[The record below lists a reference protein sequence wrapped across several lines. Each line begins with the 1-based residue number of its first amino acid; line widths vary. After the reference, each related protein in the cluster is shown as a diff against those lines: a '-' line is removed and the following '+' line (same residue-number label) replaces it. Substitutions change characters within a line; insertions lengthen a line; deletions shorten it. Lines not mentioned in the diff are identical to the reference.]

1 MVILDALFALLLFK
15 LFGVNALYILA
26 ITCCVSFLRNWG
38 KVGFVFGIYEGAIIQ
53 QLLEQQTQQEEVND
67 DENL

>member
-15 LFGVNALYILA
+15 LFGVNALYILG

-38 KVGFVFGIYEGAIIQ
+38 KVGYVAGIYQDVLKEKIMLQLQ
-53 QLLEQQTQQEEVND
+53 QQEVND

>member
-15 LFGVNALYILA
+15 LFGVNALYILG

-38 KVGFVFGIYEGAIIQ
+38 KVGYVAGIYQDVLKEKIMQ
-53 QLLEQQTQQEEVND
+53 QLQQQEAND

>member
-15 LFGVNALYILA
+15 LFGVNALYILG

-38 KVGFVFGIYEGAIIQ
+38 KVGYVAGVYQDVLKEKITQ
-53 QLLEQQTQQEEVND
+53 QLQQQEAND

>member
-15 LFGVNALYILA
+15 LFGVNALYILG

-38 KVGFVFGIYEGAIIQ
+38 KVGYVAGVYQDVLKEKIMKQLQ
-53 QLLEQQTQQEEVND
+53 QQEVND

>member
-15 LFGVNALYILA
+15 LFGANALYILA

-38 KVGFVFGIYEGAIIQ
+38 KVGYVAGVYQDVLKEKIMQ
-53 QLLEQQTQQEEVND
+53 QLQQQEVND

>member
-38 KVGFVFGIYEGAIIQ
+38 KVGFVFGMYEDALKQKI
-53 QLLEQQTQQEEVND
+53 LEYQMQQEEVND

>member
-15 LFGVNALYILA
+15 LFGANALYILG
-26 ITCCVSFLRNWG
+26 ITCCVSFLRSWG
-38 KVGFVFGIYEGAIIQ
+38 KVGFVAGIYEDAITQ
-53 QLLEQQTQQEEVND
+53 QLLEQQTQQEVND

>member
-15 LFGVNALYILA
+15 LFGANALYILG

-38 KVGFVFGIYEGAIIQ
+38 KVGYVAGVYQDVLKEKIMQ
-53 QLLEQQTQQEEVND
+53 QLQQQEVND

>member
-1 MVILDALFALLLFK
+1 MVILDALFSLLLFK
-15 LFGVNALYILA
+15 LFGVNALYILG

-38 KVGFVFGIYEGAIIQ
+38 KVGYVAGVYQDVLKEKIMQ
-53 QLLEQQTQQEEVND
+53 QLQQQEAND

>member
-15 LFGVNALYILA
+15 LFGVNALYILG
-26 ITCCVSFLRNWG
+26 ITGCVSFLRNWG
-38 KVGFVFGIYEGAIIQ
+38 KVGFVAGVYKDVLEEKIMQ
-53 QLLEQQTQQEEVND
+53 QLQQQEVND

>member
-15 LFGVNALYILA
+15 LFGVNALYILG

-38 KVGFVFGIYEGAIIQ
+38 KVGYVAGVYQDVLKEKIMEQLQ
-53 QLLEQQTQQEEVND
+53 QQEVND

>member
-15 LFGVNALYILA
+15 LFGVNALYILG

-38 KVGFVFGIYEGAIIQ
+38 KVGYVAGIYQDILKEKIMQ
-53 QLLEQQTQQEEVND
+53 QLQQQEVND

>member
-1 MVILDALFALLLFK
+1 MLILDALFALLLFK
-15 LFGVNALYILA
+15 LFGANALYILG

-38 KVGFVFGIYEGAIIQ
+38 KVGYVAGVYQDVLKEKIMQ
-53 QLLEQQTQQEEVND
+53 QLQQQEAND

>member
-15 LFGVNALYILA
+15 LFGVNALYILG
-26 ITCCVSFLRNWG
+26 ITACVSFLRNWG
-38 KVGFVFGIYEGAIIQ
+38 KVGFVAGVYKDVLEEKI
-53 QLLEQQTQQEEVND
+53 LEQMQQEVND